1 MRPPLLERTDP
12 RALAKFLAWFTIL
25 YNLAEGVV
33 SIGFGQGE
41 DSYALMGFGLDSLI
55 EVSAAFLVLWRL
67 KSDFGEGDPLSLDKE
82 RKGTLTVGVLFVG
95 LALAIAGFSLAQLA
109 QGGHPRTTWPNL
121 AISLLSLA
129 FMYALWQ
136 TKLDVARRLDSQ
148 VLAQDAAC
156 SKACFQLSW
165 VLFAGGALFLI
176 SPLLWWA
183 DSVAALG
190 LSVLIFLEGT
200 ASIQAAR
207 APEFTGGCG
216 CGGGACAKD

>member
-1 MRPPLLERTDP
+1 MREALLQRYEPRT
-12 RALAKFLAWFTIL
+12 LAKLLAWFTIS
-25 YNLAEGVV
+25 YNLVEGVV

-41 DSYALMGFGLDSLI
+41 ESYALLGFGLDSLI

-67 KSDFGEGDPLSLDKE
+67 KSDFGEGDPLSLEKE

-95 LALAIAGFSLAQLA
+95 LALAIAGFGLTQLA
-109 QGGHPRTTWPNL
+109 QGGHPQTTWPNL
-121 AISLLSLA
+121 AISLLSLG
-129 FMYALWQ
+129 FMYVLWK

-156 SKACFQLSW
+156 SKACFHLSL

-176 SPLLWWA
+176 SPHLWWA

-190 LSVLIFLEGT
+190 LSWLIFQEGRG
-200 ASIQAAR
+200 SISAAR

-216 CGGGACAKD
+216 CGGGSCSKG